1 MSLSGLSTHNLVCSR
16 GYRELFAN
24 LCMDVQL
31 GEILRVEGKNGS
43 GKTSLLRILAG
54 LAQPVSGEVLWQGV
68 PIHSIESDYFQNLLY
83 IGHKPGIKYELSAIE
98 NLCLSRALFGSR
110 TENGIEEAL
119 NQVGLYGFEDIPT
132 SMLSAGQK
140 RRVALAQLFLTRATV
155 WILDEPYTSL
165 DVTAV
170 TLLEELF
177 RQHVQ
182 AGGLLIVTSHQ
193 ALNIAGC
200 VSKRLILPEIN
211 IEQVA

>member
-1 MSLSGLSTHNLVCSR
+1 MKTLQEKYKTEIEQQLFEHLELENRRQVPKVVKVIINVGLGDASQN
-16 GYRELFAN
+16 A
-24 LCMDVQL
+24 
-31 GEILRVEGKNGS
+31 K
-43 GKTSLLRILAG
+43 LL
-54 LAQPVSGEVLWQGV
+54 
-68 PIHSIESDYFQNLLY
+68 
-83 IGHKPGIKYELSAIE
+83 
-98 NLCLSRALFGSR
+98 
-110 TENGIEEAL
+110 EEAL
-119 NQVGLYGFEDIPT
+119 NHVGLYGFEDLPT

-140 RRVALAQLFLTRATV
+140 RRVALAQLFLTRATL

-170 TLLEELF
+170 TLLEDLF

-200 VSKRLILPEIN
+200 VSKRLSLPEIN